1 MTTMFIVS
9 QGTCMSFGFVQN
21 DESLFEQ
28 FGEELAESGRLPFG
42 QIINP
47 GSKVAKTLD
56 KDPLSYGFAIS
67 QENAEQVNF
76 QLDAHWVYGEDI
88 PIHPLSKAVITGY
101 VAHALNVVCIAS
113 SDLEVQEKT
122 DKSWRFRGLAYENR
136 KLTQWGEIYQD
147 NRENKESPYRQVRR
161 FLLLFLG
168 DDGKPLMESPIQ
180 YTGNGAFGLSF
191 HQELNDFYKEV
202 GSAYKAD
209 GVAKGHRISGS
220 TLTKAQQPYVVVPLT
235 VGYFVPDESDRS
247 AFACVTAR
255 PQPVFKA
262 TDIGVKGEIKRRDRI
277 VHVVGNY
284 YRDFMIP
291 RGCDLG
297 QLINSLVQEHQSF
310 GEPGRGLHS
319 EESGSRTEV
328 YEGYWDL
335 PTQRVNGDNTF
346 CSLVTDTASI
356 PVSMTSDWAWLL
368 DCDRVRV
375 TGTVPADGGS
385 LVLTDGGAAL
395 DATDEGSSL
404 VNEF

>member
-1 MTTMFIVS
+1 MATVFIV
-9 QGTCMSFGFVQN
+9 QGVCMSFGFVQN

-76 QLDAHWVYGEDI
+76 QPDTHWVYGEDI

-101 VAHALNVVCIAS
+101 VAHQLNVVCIAS

-122 DKSWRFRGLAYENR
+122 DNSWRFRGLAYENR
-136 KLTQWGEIYQD
+136 RLTQWGEIYQD

-168 DDGKPLMESPIQ
+168 DDGKPLMDEPIQ

-191 HQELNDFYKEV
+191 HQELMDFYKEV
-202 GSAYKAD
+202 GSAYKSD
-209 GVAKGHRISGS
+209 GVSKGHRISGS

-235 VGYFVPDESDRS
+235 VGYFIPDESDRS
-247 AFACVTAR
+247 AFACITAR

-262 TDIGVKGEIKRRDRI
+262 TDIGVKSEIKRRDRI
-277 VHVVGNY
+277 VKVVGAN

-291 RGCDLG
+291 LGCDLG
-297 QLINSLVQEHQSF
+297 QMINSLVQEYQSF

-328 YEGYWDL
+328 HEGYWDRSTHAL
-335 PTQRVNGDNTF
+335 VGGVNH
-346 CSLVTDTASI
+346 CCLVTDTAHI
-356 PVSMTSDWAWLL
+356 PCSLGMEHLLAL
-368 DCDRVRV
+368 DCERVRV
-375 TGTVPADGGS
+375 TGVLPAAGGNLVVASWES
-385 LVLTDGGAAL
+385 LDT
-395 DATDEGSSL
+395 TDEVSSL
-404 VNEF
+404 VEDF